1 MSQRQS
7 NTPFTVRVRQR
18 VPSRTEELHRVRQIV
33 EQEAMSFGFDQE
45 TAFRLALAVDEAC
58 TNIIKHAYEG
68 NPGRAFDLEIAT
80 TENQFRIVLTDEGK
94 GFSPSKL
101 PRLDMKHY
109 FERMCRGGLG
119 VHIIKLVM
127 DDVDYAVAQNKY
139 NRLSMTKY
147 RQAAGA

>member
-1 MSQRQS
+1 MSKRQS

-18 VPSRTEELHRVRQIV
+18 VPSRTDELHRVRQIV
-33 EQEAMSFGFDQE
+33 ENEAMAFGFDQE

-68 NPGRAFDLEIAT
+68 NPARSFDLEIVTADNT
-80 TENQFRIVLTDEGK
+80 FRIVLTDEGK

-101 PRLDMKHY
+101 PSLDMKRY

-147 RQAAGA
+147 RQRAGA

>member
-1 MSQRQS
+1 M
-7 NTPFTVRVRQR
+7 
-18 VPSRTEELHRVRQIV
+18 E
-33 EQEAMSFGFDQE
+33 FGFDSE

-68 NPGRAFDLEIAT
+68 SPSHSFDLEIAT
-80 TENQFRIVLTDEGK
+80 ADNQFRIVLTDEGK
-94 GFSPSKL
+94 GFAQSKL

-127 DDVDYAVAQNKY
+127 DDVDYDVASDKC
-139 NRLSMTKY
+139 NRLRMTKY
-147 RQAAGA
+147 RQAANA

>member
-1 MSQRQS
+1 MSQGQT
-7 NTPFTVRVRQR
+7 NTPFTVRVHQR
-18 VPSRTEELHRVRQIV
+18 VASRTEELHRVRQIV
-33 EQEAMSFGFDQE
+33 EREAMEFGFDQE

-68 NPGRAFDLEIAT
+68 NPARSFDLEIVTADD
-80 TENQFRIVLTDEGK
+80 QFRIVLTDEGK
-94 GFSPSKL
+94 GFSPTKL
-101 PRLDMKHY
+101 PRLDMKRY

-127 DDVDYAVAQNKY
+127 DDVDYDMAANKY

-147 RQAAGA
+147 RAANA

>member
-1 MSQRQS
+1 MAQPQG
-7 NTPFTVRVRQR
+7 NIPFIVRVRQR
-18 VPSRTEELHRVRQIV
+18 VPSRTEELHHVRQVV
-33 EQEAMSFGFDQE
+33 EHEAMAFGFDQE

-68 NPGRAFDLEIAT
+68 SPSHAFDLEISTAD
-80 TENQFRIVLTDEGK
+80 NQFRIVLTDEGK
-94 GFSPSKL
+94 GFSPSRL
-101 PRLDMKHY
+101 PRLDMKRY

-127 DDVDYAVAQNKY
+127 DDVDYDVAANKY

-147 RQAAGA
+147 RHAANA